1 MPKSEVFCAD
11 CLPALRNM
19 PDKSFSLCV
28 ADPPY
33 GINVTG
39 RHRER
44 ERERERRSSS
54 AAPDAHSGER
64 ATLYGK
70 AKSRLS
76 SINFIPCSTTAPRR
90 TQRFSGSWNVSVR
103 NWLSGEGTFFLII
116 LEAHHA

>member
-1 MPKSEVFCAD
+1 MMPKNEVFCAD

-44 ERERERRSSS
+44 ERERDSHRRRHRT
-54 AAPDAHSGER
+54 PIR
-64 ATLYGK
+64 GK
-70 AKSRLS
+70 GQLFMGRPKADYQ
-76 SINFIPCSTTAPRR
+76 A
-90 TQRFSGSWNVSVR
+90 
-103 NWLSGEGTFFLII
+103 
-116 LEAHHA
+116 

>member
-1 MPKSEVFCAD
+1 MMPKNEVFCAD

-44 ERERERRSSS
+44 ERQSSS

-103 NWLSGEGTFFLII
+103 NWLSGAETFSLII
-116 LEAHHA
+116 SEVRPA